1 MASLQIRNV
10 PEDVHREL
18 KKRAAAMGMS
28 LSEYALSELVRSTQQ
43 PTMEELVARI
53 QALPPVALPDNA
65 VVDAIRDARAGR

>member
-53 QALPPVALPDNA
+53 KALPPVTLPDNA

>member
-53 QALPPVALPDNA
+53 QALPPVTLPDNA

>member
-28 LSEYALSELVRSTQQ
+28 LSEYALSELVRSTPQ

-53 QALPPVALPDNA
+53 QALPPVTLPVDA
-65 VVDAIRDARAGR
+65 VVVAIRDARAGR